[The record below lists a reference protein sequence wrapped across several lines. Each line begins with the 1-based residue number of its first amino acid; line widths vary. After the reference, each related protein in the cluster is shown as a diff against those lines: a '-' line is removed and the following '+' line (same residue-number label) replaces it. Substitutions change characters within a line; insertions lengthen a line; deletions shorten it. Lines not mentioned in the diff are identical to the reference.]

1 MTYDA
6 VENAERQP
14 AGARLWRARAGAGAP
29 AIVVPPPG
37 VTLRA
42 ATKVIHDNDGGIL
55 FAVSD
60 ATFRSEA
67 LDSGDTYAFTSP
79 EAGAFACNRDLHPQ
93 EQGRIAAAR

>member
-1 MTYDA
+1 MPLRMPRGSPRA
-6 VENAERQP
+6 P
-14 AGARLWRARAGAGAP
+14 AFGAHGLEQGAP
-29 AIVVPPPG
+29 AIVVPPPA
-37 VTLRA
+37 VTVRA

-79 EAGAFACNRDLHPQ
+79 KAGAFACSRDLYPQ
-93 EQGRIAAAR
+93 EQGRIAASR